1 MPVCIYG
8 AGGHSK
14 AIYDIVKD
22 NKKIIFFDEKKKF
35 FKVNNK
41 YFIKFFSIR

>member
-1 MPVCIYG
+1 MSVCIYG

-22 NKKIIFFDEKKKF
+22 NKKIIFFDEKKKNF
-35 FKVNNK
+35 LK
-41 YFIKFFSIR
+41 